1 MDTLAEVSL
10 LHAEIALPAR
20 GDNVFKAMMLV
31 VSKQQVKYIPAC
43 LLHAL
48 SWCGTIN
55 VVTWVV
61 ISPQTG
67 HPPRTFVNN
76 RTFSS
81 TERLFAGYFL
91 LPGAVQ
97 FQQISSFRKIYLE
110 GSKSFKSPFFTILAF
125 SLSIELVP
133 CDWLSSYW
141 TEQAKAWRG
150 VSNRV
155 ILVISVVTHM
165 HYWQSRCIKA
175 QFLIKCLENNKQKVL
190 SYTWHRHPNQDHVD
204 FGLQKIPCP
213 AASAGTETAFGNNII
228 HLIPRSGA
236 EFPGKNELL
245 HRKQMH

>member
-1 MDTLAEVSL
+1 MWNHKCRDMGCHITSDRPSSSNICEQPDIFIHRTAIRWLFS
-10 LHAEIALPAR
+10 P
-20 GDNVFKAMMLV
+20 
-31 VSKQQVKYIPAC
+31 
-43 LLHAL
+43 
-48 SWCGTIN
+48 SWCCT
-55 VVTWVV
+55 T
-61 ISPQTG
+61 
-67 HPPRTFVNN
+67 
-76 RTFSS
+76 
-81 TERLFAGYFL
+81 
-91 LPGAVQ
+91 
-97 FQQISSFRKIYLE
+97 
-110 GSKSFKSPFFTILAF
+110 KSFKSPFFTILAF

-190 SYTWHRHPNQDHVD
+190 SYTWHRQPNQDHVD